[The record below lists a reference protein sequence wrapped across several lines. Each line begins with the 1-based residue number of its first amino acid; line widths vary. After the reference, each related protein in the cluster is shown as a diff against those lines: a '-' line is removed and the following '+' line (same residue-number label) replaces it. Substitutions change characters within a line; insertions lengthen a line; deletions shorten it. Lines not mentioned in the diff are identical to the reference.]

1 MRRVRSVTSALLTFS
16 ILVMLSYPFTVGKS
30 PASGSSRH
38 EVAEF
43 AVRMILFVVIAVLA
57 WLATGISA
65 YMLFRRIRSEYEN
78 EVVKNL
84 TTLVAPE
91 AGKRGDA
98 DSD

>member
-1 MRRVRSVTSALLTFS
+1 VLLIFSV
-16 ILVMLSYPFTVGKS
+16 LVMLSYPFTVGRS

-43 AVRMILFVVIAVLA
+43 AVRMILFIVVAVLA

-65 YMLFRRIRSEYEN
+65 YVLFRRIRSEYED

-84 TTLVAPE
+84 TTLVAPKAE
-91 AGKRGDA
+91 KRSDA
-98 DSD
+98 DSN